1 MSAIEPSAAPGAAPT
16 TAAPASDRQLSRER
30 LVSVVQSY
38 GAAIV
43 LAVLMVIA
51 SISFPTFLTPYNL
64 TNIATQ
70 SSFPLIVA
78 IGMTFVILTGGIDL
92 SVGSVFALG
101 GVLGAMGSHGGVAG
115 AFLIPIVA
123 GAVVGAIQGG
133 LVAYAGMAPFIV
145 TLAGLLAVRGL
156 VLAVTHAGSNTPLIT
171 DPATTAIGQ
180 GTVLGISYT
189 VLIALALLAVGVV
202 LLARSRGGQ
211 SVLAIGGSESP
222 ATLMG
227 LPVARVKFTVYV
239 VSGVCAALAGAL
251 NAAYSSSGVPTV
263 GVGLELSAISAVVIG
278 GTLLSGGKG
287 SLIGT
292 LAGVLLLAV
301 IQNMINQVGSL
312 TSSVQAVV
320 SGGFLAVVVII
331 QTVLARSQRL

>member
-1 MSAIEPSAAPGAAPT
+1 MKALEPSAG
-16 TAAPASDRQLSRER
+16 PASDAQLARER
-30 LVSVVQSY
+30 IVGVAQSY

-43 LAVLMVIA
+43 LALLVVIA
-51 SISFPTFLTPYNL
+51 SISFPTFLTPNNL

-101 GVLGAMGSHGGVAG
+101 GVLGAMGSQGGIAG
-115 AFLIPIVA
+115 AFLIPILA
-123 GAVVGAIQGG
+123 GAVIGSIQGG
-133 LVAYAGMAPFIV
+133 LVAYARMAPFIV

-156 VLAVTHAGSNTPLIT
+156 VLAVTNAGSNTPLIT
-171 DPATTAIGQ
+171 DPVTTAIGQ
-180 GTVLGISYT
+180 GKAFGISYT
-189 VLIALALLAVGVV
+189 VLIALVLLAVGVL

-211 SVLAIGGSESP
+211 SILAVGGSESA

-227 LPVARVKFTVYV
+227 LPVARVKFSVYV
-239 VSGVCAALAGAL
+239 LSGVCAAVAGAL

-287 SLIGT
+287 GLIGT

-312 TSSVQAVV
+312 TSSAQAVV

>member
-1 MSAIEPSAAPGAAPT
+1 MSAVEQSGPVSSGQAT
-16 TAAPASDRQLSRER
+16 RER
-30 LVSVVQSY
+30 VVGVVQSF

-43 LAVLMVIA
+43 LAVLVVIA
-51 SISFPTFLTPYNL
+51 SISFPSFLTPGNL

-101 GVLGAMGSHGGVAG
+101 GVLGAMGSQWLGLPG
-115 AFLIPIVA
+115 ALLVPIVV
-123 GAVVGAIQGG
+123 GAVIGAIQGG

-156 VLAVTHAGSNTPLIT
+156 VLAVTNAGSVTPIIKDGLT
-171 DPATTAIGQ
+171 NAIGQ
-180 GTVLGISYT
+180 GRVLGVSYT
-189 VLIALALLAVGVV
+189 VVIAVVLLAIGVL

-211 SVLAIGGSESP
+211 SILAIGGSENA

-227 LPVARVKFTVYV
+227 LPVARVKFAVYV
-239 VSGVCAALAGAL
+239 LSGVCAAFAGAL

>member
-1 MSAIEPSAAPGAAPT
+1 MTAIEPSASQSSESL
-16 TAAPASDRQLSRER
+16 ASDAQLARER
-30 LVSVVQSY
+30 VVSVVQSY

-43 LAVLMVIA
+43 LALLVVIA
-51 SISFPTFLTPYNL
+51 SISFPTFLTPNNL

-101 GVLGAMGSHGGVAG
+101 GVLGAMGSQSGVGGT
-115 AFLIPIVA
+115 FLLPIVA
-123 GAVVGAIQGG
+123 GVVIGAIQGG

-156 VLAVTHAGSNTPLIT
+156 VLAVTNAGSNTPLIT
-171 DPATTAIGQ
+171 DPVTSVIGQ
-180 GTVLGISYT
+180 GKVLGVSYT
-189 VLIALALLAVGVV
+189 VLIALVLLAAGVV

-211 SVLAIGGSESP
+211 SILAIGGSESA

-227 LPVARVKFTVYV
+227 LPVARVKFVVYV
-239 VSGVCAALAGAL
+239 VSGVCAALAGSL

>member
-1 MSAIEPSAAPGAAPT
+1 MTAIEPSAG
-16 TAAPASDRQLSRER
+16 PASDAQLARER
-30 LVSVVQSY
+30 VVSVVQSY

-43 LAVLMVIA
+43 LALLIVIA
-51 SISFPTFLTPYNL
+51 SISFPTFLTPNNL

-101 GVLGAMGSHGGVAG
+101 GVLGAMGSQWGVGGT
-115 AFLIPIVA
+115 FLLPIVA
-123 GAVVGAIQGG
+123 GVVIGAIQGG

-156 VLAVTHAGSNTPLIT
+156 VLAVTNAGSNTPLIT
-171 DPATTAIGQ
+171 DPVTSAIGQ
-180 GTVLGISYT
+180 GKVLGVSYT
-189 VLIALALLAVGVV
+189 VLIALVLLAVGVV

-211 SVLAIGGSESP
+211 SILAIGGSESA

-227 LPVARVKFTVYV
+227 LPVARVKFAVYV

-320 SGGFLAVVVII
+320 SGGFLAVVIII